1 MSVYMSKINYILLI
15 ISNISLVSIHASK
28 LLLLNSLMELLGANT
43 DIYKNIFSEKKDW
56 VFVC

>member
-15 ISNISLVSIHASK
+15 RSNLSLVSIHASK
-28 LLLLNSLMELLGANT
+28 LLLLNSLIELLGANT

-56 VFVC
+56 AFVC